1 MAVEMED
8 VRALLDPEEPDYEA
22 VSALGEDAAPYLD
35 ELASGDDPMLASKAA
50 YAAGLVGGDGATAAV
65 AHAAEHHDPVV
76 RVAAAAAAANLT
88 SPAASDVLE
97 TLVVDVDP
105 GVRKVARS
113 SVPEEASEALELRLQ
128 ELPEES
134 PEGGSEQPDISAMGT
149 PMPGETPSL
158 QQMPGESS
166 GLMPGEEATDASG
179 ADRPPDGEMPR

>member
-35 ELASGDDPMLASKAA
+35 E

-134 PEGGSEQPDISAMGT
+134 PEGGSEQPDISASR
-149 PMPGETPSL
+149 PG
-158 QQMPGESS
+158 
-166 GLMPGEEATDASG
+166 
-179 ADRPPDGEMPR
+179 